1 MERLKVQ
8 AVIFDLGC
16 TLIEYEAYSW
26 DDMAK
31 DAIRNGHSLL
41 LKKGLA
47 VPDYDSF
54 FAEYATVRD
63 QFRKQAAEEL
73 TEWSIPRAVR
83 LLFERLAIEHDDALV
98 DRFFDAYYEPVEKS
112 LFLYDDAL
120 ATLETLR
127 ERFPTIGLV
136 SNTIFPERTHKKE
149 LKRFGINHLFD
160 FEIYSSSFGFRK
172 PHREIF
178 YQAANHA
185 GYAPSE
191 CVYVG
196 DRYREDIQGPNSIGM
211 SAILKHKEGRDYP
224 EKRPE
229 AFAEIRQLQELT
241 EILEN

>member
-26 DDMAK
+26 DEMAK
-31 DAIRNGHSLL
+31 EAILNGHRLL
-41 LKKGLA
+41 TKKKLP
-47 VPDYDSF
+47 VPDFDVF
-54 FAEYATVRD
+54 LAEYVTIRD
-63 QFRKQAAEEL
+63 QFRKQSADEL

-83 LLFERLAIEHDDALV
+83 LLFERLEIDHDDALV
-98 DRFFDAYYEPVEKS
+98 EKFFDAYYEPVEKS

-120 ATLETLR
+120 ETLEVIR
-127 ERFPTIGLV
+127 ERFPTVGLV
-136 SNTIFPERTHKKE
+136 SNTIFPERAHQKE
-149 LKRFGINHLFD
+149 LQRFGIGHVFD
-160 FEIYSSSFGFRK
+160 FEIYSSTFGFRK
-172 PHREIF
+172 PRAEIF

-191 CVYVG
+191 CVYIG
-196 DRYREDIQGPNSIGM
+196 DRYREDILGPTSIGM
-211 SAILKHKEGRDYP
+211 AAILKHKDGRDYP

-229 AFAEIRQLQELT
+229 AFAEIRQLAELT